1 LTQFVCKYS
10 PEELRKYLIKY
21 VVKQRIELIVY
32 NKIVSKKDFP
42 SIDDIVQ
49 AYGKK
54 FGYQIQVN
62 PPKAANLLG
71 LSQQV
76 PAKNIYL
83 TDGPNRSLTLNG
95 QTVILKH
102 VCPRKLLGIGTKAG
116 LIVQALYAFGA
127 KSIDKL
133 LTAKL
138 KALIDQDDK
147 KKLQEYLVF
156 MPGWMQKIMDT
167 LLK

>member
-1 LTQFVCKYS
+1 M
-10 PEELRKYLIKY
+10 
-21 VVKQRIELIVY
+21 
-32 NKIVSKKDFP
+32 
-42 SIDDIVQ
+42 
-49 AYGKK
+49 
-54 FGYQIQVN
+54 
-62 PPKAANLLG
+62 
-71 LSQQV
+71 
-76 PAKNIYL
+76 
-83 TDGPNRSLTLNG
+83 
-95 QTVILKH
+95 ILKH